1 MGPKTPRPVSVRGGS
16 NGIEAHYDE
25 IVAMA
30 RRFGNV
36 ATDAGGAALSLHGY
50 LSESGL
56 CATAVFDPIGAAAFE
71 ADLLDALDGYHGLT
85 WVALQCGLIDTE
97 LRAAAAA
104 YEQADHL
111 ATTLHDHAAGLTNV
125 SPDVV
130 HALRLLASTG
140 NLSRT
145 AQSLLTGDPA
155 LVDALMNAG
164 LIGLDGVVAPLYA
177 DGHARLSASGVDPD
191 PVAATPPRS
200 LADVMAALARRDEAD
215 SGAID
220 VRVITR
226 PDGTRSAIVDIPGTK
241 TFNPAKLADI
251 TGPATNVR
259 ALVGVPTAYEQGV
272 LQALHRAGVRPAD
285 DVMLVGHSEGGMV
298 AVQAAAACAAS
309 GRFRVT
315 HVVTAG
321 SPIGVTV
328 GRLPPSVQVL
338 AIENHNDLVPHL
350 DGRTNPDKTN
360 VTTVTVRRG
369 DGAIGNDHAVAESYL
384 PGAADIDASHNRS
397 IRSFLSSAHGFFDGT
412 TVVTHTF
419 AITRQY

>member
-1 MGPKTPRPVSVRGGS
+1 MGPKPPRPVSVRGGS

-30 RRFGNV
+30 RRFGNA
-36 ATDAGGAALSLHGY
+36 ATDAGGAAISLHGY
-50 LSESGL
+50 LAEPGL
-56 CATAVFDPIGAAAFE
+56 YASALFDPMGAATFE
-71 ADLLDALDGYHGLT
+71 ADLLDALDGYHGLSR
-85 WVALQCGLIDTE
+85 VALQCGLIDTE

-104 YEQADHL
+104 YEQADRL
-111 ATTLHDHAAGLTNV
+111 ATTLHDHSAGLVNLG
-125 SPDVV
+125 PDAAN
-130 HALRLLASTG
+130 ALRLLVRTG
-140 NLSRT
+140 SLPRA
-145 AQSLLTGDPA
+145 AQSVLTDDPG
-155 LVDALMNAG
+155 LVDALMNGG
-164 LIGLDGVVAPLYA
+164 LVSLDGVVAPLYA
-177 DGHARLSASGVDPD
+177 DGHAKVSARGVDGGPG
-191 PVAATPPRS
+191 AATPPRS
-200 LADVMAALARRDEAD
+200 LTDVMAALARRNEAG

-226 PDGTRSAIVDIPGTK
+226 ADGTRSAIVDIPGTK

-259 ALVGVPTAYEQGV
+259 ALVGVSTAYEQGV

-328 GRLPPSVQVL
+328 GRLPAAVRVL
-338 AIENHNDLVPHL
+338 AIENHNDVVPHL
-350 DGRTNPDKTN
+350 DGRTNPDRTN
-360 VTTVTVRRG
+360 VTTVTINRG
-369 DGAIGNDHAVAESYL
+369 DGAIGPDHAVAESYL
-384 PGAADIDASHNRS
+384 PGAGDIDASRNRS
-397 IRSFLSSAHGFFDGT
+397 VRSFLSSARGFFDGT
-412 TVVTHTF
+412 TVTTHSF